1 MFLKYLNSEEKSI
14 FLKLAMSVI
23 KADGKLQESE
33 KTYID
38 DYSREMG
45 ITEVNLDEKIDP
57 ILLAER
63 IGDNSTEFI
72 RRIFLL
78 ELTACAKAD
87 GDFAD
92 SEKSLI
98 NSFVKAFKISDTS
111 LQKCLVLL
119 DEYTNISKRIMSF
132 VQEGE

>member
-1 MFLKYLNSEEKSI
+1 MFLKYLSSEEKSI

-23 KADGKLQESE
+23 NADGKLEESE

-57 ILLAER
+57 LLLAEK
-63 IGDNSTEFI
+63 IGDNSTELI
-72 RRIFLL
+72 KRIFLL

-92 SEKSLI
+92 TEKELI

-111 LQKCLVLL
+111 LQKCLFLL

>member
-1 MFLKYLNSEEKSI
+1 MFLKYLDSEEKSI

-57 ILLAER
+57 ILLAEK

-72 RRIFLL
+72 KRIFLL

>member
-23 KADGKLQESE
+23 KSDGKLEESE
-33 KTYID
+33 KVYID

-45 ITEVNLDEKIDP
+45 ITEVNLDEKIEP
-57 ILLAER
+57 LLLAEK
-63 IGDNSTEFI
+63 IGDNSTDLI
-72 RRIFLL
+72 KRIFLL

-92 SEKSLI
+92 IEKSLI

-119 DEYTNISKRIMSF
+119 DEYINISKRIMSF
-132 VQEGE
+132 VQGGE

>member
-14 FLKLAMSVI
+14 FIKLAMSVI

-57 ILLAER
+57 ILLAEK

-72 RRIFLL
+72 KRIFLL

-119 DEYTNISKRIMSF
+119 DEYTNISTRIMSF

>member
-1 MFLKYLNSEEKSI
+1 MFLKYLSSEEKSI

-23 KADGKLQESE
+23 KADGKLEESE

-45 ITEVNLDEKIDP
+45 ITEVNLHEKIDP
-57 ILLAER
+57 LLLAEK
-63 IGDNSTEFI
+63 IGDNSTELI
-72 RRIFLL
+72 KRIFLL

-92 SEKSLI
+92 TEK
-98 NSFVKAFKISDTS
+98 
-111 LQKCLVLL
+111 
-119 DEYTNISKRIMSF
+119 
-132 VQEGE
+132 

>member
-57 ILLAER
+57 ILLAEK

-72 RRIFLL
+72 KRIFLL

>member
-14 FLKLAMSVI
+14 FLKLAISVI

-57 ILLAER
+57 ILLAEK

-72 RRIFLL
+72 KRIFLL

-98 NSFVKAFKISDTS
+98 NSFIKAFKISDTS

>member
-57 ILLAER
+57 ILLAEK

-72 RRIFLL
+72 KRIFLL

-87 GDFAD
+87 GEFAD

-119 DEYTNISKRIMSF
+119 DEYTNISTRIMSF

>member
-57 ILLAER
+57 ILLAEK

-72 RRIFLL
+72 KRIFLL

-119 DEYTNISKRIMSF
+119 DEYTNISTRIMSF

>member
-45 ITEVNLDEKIDP
+45 ITEINLDEKIDP
-57 ILLAER
+57 ILLAEK

-72 RRIFLL
+72 KRIFLL

-98 NSFVKAFKISDTS
+98 NSFVKSFKISDTS

-119 DEYTNISKRIMSF
+119 DDYTNISKRIMSF

>member
-23 KADGKLQESE
+23 KADGKLEESE

-45 ITEVNLDEKIDP
+45 ITEVNLDEKIDS
-57 ILLAER
+57 ILLAEK

-72 RRIFLL
+72 KRIFLL

>member
-23 KADGKLQESE
+23 KADGKLEESE

-57 ILLAER
+57 LLLAEK
-63 IGDNSTEFI
+63 IGDNSTELI
-72 RRIFLL
+72 KRIFLL

-92 SEKSLI
+92 TEKELI

>member
-1 MFLKYLNSEEKSI
+1 MFLKYLNNEEKSI

-57 ILLAER
+57 ILLAEK

-72 RRIFLL
+72 KRIFLL

-111 LQKCLVLL
+111 LQKCLVIL

>member
-1 MFLKYLNSEEKSI
+1 MFLKYLNSEEKTI

-57 ILLAER
+57 ILLAEK

-72 RRIFLL
+72 KRIFLL